1 MRVITGISRGIK
13 LQTLEGTDV
22 RPTTDM
28 VKEAI
33 FNTIQFEITGQT
45 FLDLFAGSGQIG
57 IEALSRGAKSA
68 TFVDAN
74 PDAVKVIKN
83 NLEKTRLSNNA
94 TVFRNDY
101 FSFLAAT
108 NEKFDIIFL
117 DPPYRQNILEKAL
130 NTAVNC
136 LSSNGFIICEH
147 PVDIPLPEFVGNLKA
162 TKTTRYG
169 KICITIYRKESE

>member
-1 MRVITGISRGIK
+1 MSSANISNDFFMENIEINATKEELGDFISLRSN
-13 LQTLEGTDV
+13 
-22 RPTTDM
+22 PTKDG
-28 VKEAI
+28 EFDAI
-33 FNTIQFEITGQT
+33 EIQG
-45 FLDLFAGSGQIG
+45 
-57 IEALSRGAKSA
+57 
-68 TFVDAN
+68 V
-74 PDAVKVIKN
+74 AVKVIKN
-83 NLEKTRLSNNA
+83 NLEKTRLSTNA

-147 PVDIPLPEFVGNLKA
+147 PMDIPLPEFVGNLKA